1 MRRLS
6 LMVLLV
12 ALAFSALSSCTLIR
26 YVDPPP
32 PPGEEPDPKVVDV
45 LVLVDLPRGS
55 ANLMAGYAGFMEM
68 FEYALGEYNIATRQV
83 AIAPLYRRQ
92 GDTPPLI
99 YGRPS
104 LTSTSGQNE
113 VTPRNDGSN
122 FREPTPG
129 DEDTSEPRP
138 EPDEDPTPDEPNI
151 GEPRWDDIG
160 GGPGQNFGLAET
172 LLYYIGDDGQR
183 HLDTRTE
190 VPGENL
196 AALGLD
202 LDRATIFDPTGTIT
216 DSRAYFKEAADGF
229 VVIYLTGTSRPCAH
243 GDQACQL
250 DGKSPASYFSATD
263 DANLASWLAL
273 PGPSGLSPARIV
285 HMPVASAEEVSFD
298 QFADRC
304 LAEPNFPAG
313 ALDVMEPSENAY
325 FGPFID
331 QLRADGGQGYNID
344 LCQALSSRSDRAALS
359 AAAYLQRLLR

>member
-1 MRRLS
+1 MRRS
-6 LMVLLV
+6 ALMVSI
-12 ALAFSALSSCTLIR
+12 ALTLSMLSGCTLIR

-32 PPGEEPDPKVVDV
+32 PPGEEFDPKVVDV

-55 ANLMAGYAGFMEM
+55 ANLMGGYANFMEM
-68 FEYALGEYNIATRQV
+68 FEYALGEYNITTRQMAV
-83 AIAPLYRRQ
+83 APLYRRQ

-99 YGRPS
+99 YGRPALPS
-104 LTSTSGQNE
+104 SSEQSE

-122 FREPTPG
+122 LSEPLP
-129 DEDTSEPRP
+129 EDGETSEPRP
-138 EPDEDPTPDEPNI
+138 EPDENPTPGDSQP
-151 GEPRWDDIG
+151 DDIG
-160 GGPGQNFGLAET
+160 GGPGQAFGLAET
-172 LLYYIGDDGQR
+172 LLYYIGEEGQR
-183 HLDTRTE
+183 HLDTRTD

-202 LDRATIFDPTGTIT
+202 LDRATIFDPTGTLN

-229 VVIYLTGTSRPCAH
+229 VIIYLTGTSRPCAH
-243 GDQACQL
+243 GSQACQL
-250 DGKSPASYFSATD
+250 DGKSPAAYASTTD

-273 PGPSGLSPARIV
+273 PGPSGLSPSRIF
-285 HMPVASAEEVSFD
+285 HMPVATAEEVSFE

-325 FGPFID
+325 FGPFIND
-331 QLRADGGQGYNID
+331 LRSSGGQGYNVD

-359 AAAYLQRLLR
+359 AAAYLQRILR